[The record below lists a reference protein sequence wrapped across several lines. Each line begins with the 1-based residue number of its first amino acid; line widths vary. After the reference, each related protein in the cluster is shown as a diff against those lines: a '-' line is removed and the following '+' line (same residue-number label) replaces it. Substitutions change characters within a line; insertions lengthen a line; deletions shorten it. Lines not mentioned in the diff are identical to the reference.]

1 MTQLTILDA
10 AKFANRDRKSI
21 YRAIKQGKLTATTAT
36 DGALQVDVTE
46 LIRVYGE
53 SKTKFETGDSGATE
67 TPPQPATVPVD
78 AIRLAVLE
86 IENQQLRERLEDMR
100 TAMQLLNYDR
110 QAAKKPWW
118 KF

>member
-36 DGALQVDVTE
+36 DGALQVEVAE

-53 SKTKFETGDSGATE
+53 SKANFEARDSGATE
-67 TPPQPATVPVD
+67 TPPQVAAIPAD

-86 IENQQLRERLEDMR
+86 TENQQLRERLEDMR
-100 TAMQLLNYDR
+100 TAMQLLGYER
-110 QAAKKPWW
+110 QTPKKPWW